1 MKFGGAAVT
10 TPTRIGGELYSRRQ
24 IKKLQIINVSNLKL
38 KWMNHFQVLHKYKCH
53 AIVKFSTSIKNWW
66 EKFVG
71 TENIAPES
79 FVNENYSSQKADL
92 CFSWKGKS
100 FGKSWKIKN
109 DSHLPRKSKISHSD
123 WIRRSL
129 PSVISVFSR
138 GKIEIIIFGT
148 LS

>member
-53 AIVKFSTSIKNWW
+53 AIVKFSTSVKNWW

-71 TENIAPES
+71 TEKHRPGKFCEWEL
-79 FVNENYSSQKADL
+79 F
-92 CFSWKGKS
+92 FSKS
-100 FGKSWKIKN
+100 RLMF
-109 DSHLPRKSKISHSD
+109 
-123 WIRRSL
+123 
-129 PSVISVFSR
+129 
-138 GKIEIIIFGT
+138 
-148 LS
+148 